1 MLRTLLPSPAARL
14 GAALTLLLAGSGCA
28 SSAPATTSL
37 ATADSAH
44 LAPAPA
50 APARPPICGAR
61 IARLWHGRVPNEKAD
76 AYADYLA
83 DAITKF
89 RAING
94 NLGYQMMRETIG
106 AETHF
111 VVISYWASRDAI
123 KAYAG
128 EDIRKTRPAPRD
140 PEFLIEPELTV
151 MNYDLAAADLAGC
164 DEGRPP
170 VQHALR

>member
-1 MLRTLLPSPAARL
+1 MLRNLLPSPAARL

-28 SSAPATTSL
+28 ASAPAATTP
-37 ATADSAH
+37 ATADDAQ
-44 LAPAPA
+44 LAPALA
-50 APARPPICGAR
+50 APVRPPICGAR

-76 AYADYLA
+76 AYTVYIADV
-83 DAITKF
+83 ITKF
-89 RAING
+89 RSIRG

-128 EDIRKTRPAPRD
+128 EDIRKTRAAPRD
-140 PEFLIEPELTV
+140 PEFLIEPEPTV
-151 MNYDLAAADLAGC
+151 MNYDLAATDLAGC
-164 DEGRPP
+164 GGHPSP
-170 VQHALR
+170 Q